1 MKKNLKDF
9 LLTLFIPLLYL
20 AGPAI
25 IFYTQA
31 QFYPSLAIQVLA
43 LILAFLGLILW
54 FGGYL
59 SLSFSSFSVLPTPKT
74 LKKRGL
80 YKIFSHPIYLGIFLT
95 FWGLSLAAGSK
106 FGLAYTFFLILPLNI
121 TRAKLEEKKLAEKF
135 GKAYKDYKEKTI
147 L

>member
-1 MKKNLKDF
+1 MRKTLKDF

-25 IFYTQA
+25 IFYSQA
-31 QFYPSLAIQVLA
+31 QFSSSSAIQVLT
-43 LILAFLGLILW
+43 LILAFFGLILW

-59 SLSFSSFSVLPTPKT
+59 SLGLSSFSVLPPPKS

-80 YKIFSHPIYLGIFLT
+80 YKKFSHPIYLGIFLT
-95 FWGLSLAAGSK
+95 FLGLSLATGSK
-106 FGLAYTFFLILPLNI
+106 LGLIYAFFLILPLNI
-121 TRAKLEEKKLAEKF
+121 ARARLEEKKLIEQF
-135 GKAYKDYKEKTI
+135 GKTYKDYKEKTI